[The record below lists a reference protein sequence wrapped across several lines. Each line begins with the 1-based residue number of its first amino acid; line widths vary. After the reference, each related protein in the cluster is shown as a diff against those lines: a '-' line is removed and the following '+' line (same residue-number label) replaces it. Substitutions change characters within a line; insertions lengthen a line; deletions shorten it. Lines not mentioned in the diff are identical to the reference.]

1 MATSLHDTL
10 VAIQNSDIAH
20 LISKSNHLVGA
31 ALQIVHVAGFIL
43 LLSSLV
49 LVSLRILR
57 VVLKDQS
64 IADVTQDANRL
75 FWWGLGLAFTSG
87 TLMFIST
94 ATLYAYKWAFQLKLV
109 LFLFAIFLQFTLF
122 RKIARSEITH
132 PLLTKSTVITSLI
145 AWFGVGFAGRMIGFI

>member
-1 MATSLHDTL
+1 MSLHDTL
-10 VAIQNSDIAH
+10 FSLQNSDIAH

-57 VVLKDQS
+57 IVLKDQNLV
-64 IADVTQDANRL
+64 DVTKDASRL
-75 FWWGLGLAFTSG
+75 FWWGLALALTSG

-109 LFLFAIFLQFTLF
+109 LFALALILQ
-122 RKIARSEITH
+122 
-132 PLLTKSTVITSLI
+132 
-145 AWFGVGFAGRMIGFI
+145 

>member
-1 MATSLHDTL
+1 MSLHDTL
-10 VAIQNSDIAH
+10 FSLQNSDIAH

-57 VVLKDQS
+57 IVLKDQNLV
-64 IADVTQDANRL
+64 DVTKDASRL
-75 FWWGLGLAFTSG
+75 FWWGLALALTSG

-109 LFLFAIFLQFTLF
+109 LFALALILQFTLF
-122 RKIARSEITH
+122 RKIARTDAANS
-132 PLLTKSTVITSLI
+132 LFAKGTVVTSLLV
-145 AWFGVGFAGRMIGFI
+145 WFGVGFAGRMIGFI

>member
-1 MATSLHDTL
+1 MSLHDTL
-10 VAIQNSDIAH
+10 FSLQNSGIAH

-49 LVSLRILR
+49 LIGLRILR
-57 VVLKDQS
+57 VVFKDQS

-75 FWWGLGLAFTSG
+75 FWWGLALAFGSG

-109 LFLFAIFLQFTLF
+109 LFALALILQFTLF
-122 RKIARSEITH
+122 RKIARTDAANS
-132 PLLTKSTVITSLI
+132 LFAKGTVVTSLLV
-145 AWFGVGFAGRMIGFI
+145 WFGVGFAGRMIGFV